1 MTIIPDNEVT
11 RLEKRQ
17 SGLQRVATAINDLTI
32 YGIYPTN
39 FPKLVSALEHSK
51 DHLKAEIQATKKRII
66 ELGGQTVEEVFTD
79 PLYNE
84 IHDEWKRILYNV
96 KAWCIELIV
105 KYHIP
110 ELSFIQIEPGGRL
123 PGSFKIVP
131 D

>member
-1 MTIIPDNEVT
+1 MIITPDNEVT

-39 FPKLVSALEHSK
+39 FPKLVDAAEHFK
-51 DHLKAEIQATKKRII
+51 DHVKAELSTTKKRII

-84 IHDEWKRILYNV
+84 NHDE
-96 KAWCIELIV
+96 
-105 KYHIP
+105 
-110 ELSFIQIEPGGRL
+110 
-123 PGSFKIVP
+123 
-131 D
+131 